1 MGKRYKPDKN
11 ERDVT
16 ENSGKSDTNI
26 TQVLRVIKK
35 DSSHMKGSV
44 I

>member
-1 MGKRYKPDKN
+1 MGKRYKLDKN

-16 ENSGKSDTNI
+16 ENSDTNI